1 MPVIA
6 PVVYPYL
13 YGNLFDGLA
22 RTGELKAKEA
32 NEQWLKSLK
41 SKFIE
46 RFNALGFNIIAMD
59 SLSYGARCFVASRK
73 YPNLYSSFEVSLDNV
88 TNSVTWKCYLKERH
102 WSTFDVSLINLL
114 SMLGMM
120 PNKVTKK
127 VGLFGLFRK
136 EVSSAPLM
144 SLEQFYETAEMS
156 SKEIGVTPTPYKFIY
171 EDNNDDE
178 IHEELDRNTNWFSD
192 HNEMLHF
199 TVGKGDIIPLNNKEL
214 DMKTLGEIV
223 KYNTGRDLR
232 YDECPCGIQM
242 ATMVKHYL
250 KIDMMQYRLLQM
262 FKNNT
267 VGESIKLQAK

>member
-13 YGNLFDGLA
+13 YGNLFDGWA
-22 RTGELKAKEA
+22 RMGELKAKEA
-32 NEQWLKSLK
+32 NEQWHKSLK

-102 WSTFDVSLINLL
+102 WSTFDVSLTNLL

-120 PNKVTKK
+120 SKVTKK

-136 EVSSAPLM
+136 EVSPEPLM

-156 SKEIGVTPTPYKFIY
+156 FKEIGVTPTPYKFIY

-178 IHEELDRNTNWFSD
+178 IHEELDRDTNWFSY
-192 HNEMLHF
+192 HYEMLHF
-199 TVGKGDIIPLNNKEL
+199 TLGKGDIIPLNNKEL

-232 YDECPCGIQM
+232 YDECPCGIQTT
-242 ATMVKHYL
+242 AMVKHHL

>member
-13 YGNLFDGLA
+13 YGNLFDGWA
-22 RTGELKAKEA
+22 RMGELKAKEA
-32 NEQWLKSLK
+32 NEQWHKSLK

-46 RFNALGFNIIAMD
+46 RFNALGFNIIAMN

-102 WSTFDVSLINLL
+102 WSTFDVSLTNLL

-120 PNKVTKK
+120 PKVTKK

-136 EVSSAPLM
+136 EVLPEPLM

-156 SKEIGVTPTPYKFIY
+156 FKGIGVTPTPYKFIY

-199 TVGKGDIIPLNNKEL
+199 TVGKGEIIPLNNKEL